1 MIPIEKEIRN
11 KIDTIIRLKK
21 KTKMQQIIKEI
32 CNDEGII
39 KNINQ
44 NEIEHLFKKMIK
56 ENIFNVAPILRNYE
70 IIDSSLRLKILKYLE
85 KNPGKTIEE
94 LTNYFKIKKSKI
106 IWHLTILKKYQY
118 LKILDTNNKILY
130 YICKKD

>member
-32 CNDEGII
+32 YNDEEII
-39 KNINQ
+39 KNINK
-44 NEIEHLFKKMIK
+44 NEIERLFKQMIK
-56 ENIFNVAPILRNYE
+56 ENIFTVAPILRNHE
-70 IIDSSLRLKILKYLE
+70 IIDLSLRLKILKYLE
-85 KNPGKTIEE
+85 KNPGKSIEE

-118 LKILDTNNKILY
+118 LKKLDVNNKILY
-130 YICKKD
+130 YICKKE